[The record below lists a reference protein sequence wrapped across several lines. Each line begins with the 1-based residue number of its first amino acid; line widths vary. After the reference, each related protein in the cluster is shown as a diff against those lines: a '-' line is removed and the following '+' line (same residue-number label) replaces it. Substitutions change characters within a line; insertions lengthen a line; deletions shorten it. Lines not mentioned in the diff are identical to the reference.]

1 MSSLRP
7 NNQKPELDGIVLVV
21 SCHKHLGT
29 RLVEFGPQKDS
40 YVDGRWKVVEVLGDP
55 KLSSPYVWLDDRKL
69 LIKCEDSYVHVMKKV
84 VLAMDVLLEQ
94 FEIRE
99 GILRCGDDLVFFE
112 DRLEAFLRGPKPGE
126 YVGKLARGPFW
137 TPVTSVRRDTF
148 ITQYYAEHPED
159 FWNPLHGLL
168 GLERAFEDWDK
179 IPDAGAYAGGVVVYL
194 SKGACQALIGNLRAI
209 DYDVLRK
216 DPVRGF
222 YPYIIEDVGTGYVL
236 RGKFPLVPVDLYVDH
251 PGDRSETALALH
263 TNKYK

>member
-1 MSSLRP
+1 MT
-7 NNQKPELDGIVLVV
+7 QKPELDGIVLVI

-40 YVDGRWKVVEVLGDP
+40 YADGRWKVVEVLGDP
-55 KLSSPYVWLDDRKL
+55 RLPCEYQWIDGRKL
-69 LIKCEDSYVHVMKKV
+69 LIKCEDSYVHLMKKV
-84 VLAMDVLLEQ
+84 VLAMDILMDL

-112 DRLEAFLRGPKPGE
+112 DRLEAFLRGPKPGH
-126 YVGKLARGPFW
+126 YAGKLARGPS
-137 TPVTSVRRDTF
+137 PVLSVRRDTF
-148 ITQYYAEHPED
+148 MTDYYARHPED

-194 SKGACQALIGNLRAI
+194 SRAACETLINRLRSI
-209 DYDVLRK
+209 DYDVLYKCPLRK
-216 DPVRGF
+216 Y
-222 YPYIIEDVGTGYVL
+222 YPYIIEDVGVGYVL
-236 RGKFPLVPVDLYVDH
+236 REKGFSMAPVDLYVDH
-251 PGDRSETALALH
+251 PGDTSETALALH